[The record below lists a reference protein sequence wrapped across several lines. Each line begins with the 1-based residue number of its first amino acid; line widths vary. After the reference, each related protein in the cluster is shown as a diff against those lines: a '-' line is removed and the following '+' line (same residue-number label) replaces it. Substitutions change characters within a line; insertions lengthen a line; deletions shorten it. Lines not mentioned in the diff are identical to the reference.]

1 MDNNIDKWGSL
12 SMPERASLISLF
24 TGSGVTSLD
33 EMRALY
39 NEYGNGGGI
48 HIDPSKKGTFTSAAK
63 RHGMGVQEFASR
75 VLSNKDDYSTAMVR
89 KANFARNAAKWHG
102 DGGDL
107 DDNDPKDPYNSRD
120 GWFRYWYENRPY
132 QIIDAINW
140 QLDGTKSI
148 EKAKKAIYDAIN
160 SYNETYIPTTI
171 NGKAYSGKMPSGV
184 TNYWNRDNGLSRY
197 VIGTSHYG
205 YSDNPERDF
214 VNNSYGLNDPEFRQI
229 IYTQDP
235 YNGILKRTLIHERS
249 HAIPWFIKDRVS
261 DKRLLN
267 DGVDYDKYLDN
278 INEIYSRLNE
288 FRFKNNLDP
297 RKTYTEDDII
307 KWRES
312 GALKNFDLDRY
323 DNDSVYNLI
332 NNVASNNV
340 ADNLPKNANYAAYGD
355 DLRDTVY
362 VPTDFSEAVDPSGT
376 PEYKAE
382 LIGRP
387 YISLDIDKYNRRKIK
402 RMAQNA
408 ASGDE
413 AAMYFNGDDRGTIM
427 PSSDNKWRQR
437 VFKRAFYKQADRNR
451 RRFDSVEAKADAIER
466 IKKGDVS
473 GMYDYVNLGR
483 EEALRKQVL
492 PFMGAALSPI
502 MLAEAIP
509 FTLNAAPGNVVAKG
523 LDAFKYTM
531 PGTYLK
537 MAGMNT
543 LGTYADAAAMAG
555 YGGMGLF
562 NFYNNPGLTSAAE
575 AALAI
580 PVNPAGVQ
588 LGNKLNYGERVAAKI
603 SRLNRMKTGNRF
615 QEYISDKF
623 LSGNKWLKYVF
634 PKTISDQMLEK
645 SEKMADIVLKRRTYQ
660 KEHFP
665 ITKDDY
671 TFSDS
676 ALSNSTG
683 INKTK
688 EVISDPSLSGRA
700 IVNKIVYSN
709 DSYTVY
715 HRPSEGQ
722 FTKTT
727 YTVKKSPSGLRRNAT
742 SYLIESVDDNTL
754 SPAIRA
760 RNSRINSLMQGDGVI
775 TGSPT
780 LYEDI
785 PGIPNDTDI
794 ITTEARANNV
804 IKKLGL
810 KQTGSINAL
819 GDKKYSFSN
828 NSELYG
834 TDPIDLDII
843 HETNG
848 HASGKLAE
856 EIYSIID
863 PVAYAD
869 MRNDNTFFYLTNKPL
884 KQIPYSAE
892 DLYSKIQKNPELIQ
906 ELNMMNTF
914 RSGKIK
920 HNNRIAT
927 FISVDPVK
935 SRNIII
941 KLGKSIFGKNYKGV
955 KELMPKMNFDNIDEN
970 RKFLESLNMPT
981 DWSNDPQKVSAV
993 LEKYVLEKT
1002 TATRGVSNAR
1012 TFREALDYAVSP
1024 SAMQSAS
1031 GPGRNS
1037 VEGSKRGGGRDFAGT
1052 MLTALQ
1058 FPISKK
1064 QLDFASPMD
1073 VVKAIDRQ
1081 STVVSGSRKVSELF
1095 SPSEIK
1101 QLNSIL
1107 GKGNEVSP
1115 NMTYEQMIDRITFH
1129 QSNVGNFSNG
1139 RFDYSQQVA
1148 DNEFISDLLDLP
1160 VVRTG
1165 SYSHIDNT
1173 GVEMAGYVGGLTA
1186 NHYGLAYVT
1195 PNENIEI
1202 GSMFPTVNEGTRLGI
1217 MNSYSGSV
1225 NEVLKH
1231 TEDQDKDIV
1240 NKLIKQINNRLKM
1253 VSQLRLDSN
1262 ELNAIKESAGE
1273 DRSTAVF
1280 KKNIERQRQFKR
1292 YNSRLAARRNEYT
1305 NISKDGK
1312 YISRIDYYGDIL
1324 NSYNKYEAIR
1334 DIYRNNFR
1342 NVDRIRSARDLSAM
1356 ITVGSAP
1363 IVGGI
1368 AYAITKNK
1376 EKQES
1381 PVKNYRKMSENPE
1394 ELQKQ
1399 MIHDMKNNIGMF
1411 KDIVVNSPESAYI
1424 TMEAY
1429 FGKRFLKRKG
1439 ITKES
1444 VKRLYNND

>member
-48 HIDPSKKGTFTSAAK
+48 HIDPSKRGTFTSAAK

-89 KANFARNAAKWHG
+89 KANFARNAAKWHES
-102 DGGDL
+102 GGWL
-107 DDNDPKDPYNSRD
+107 
-120 GWFRYWYENRPY
+120 
-132 QIIDAINW
+132 
-140 QLDGTKSI
+140 
-148 EKAKKAIYDAIN
+148 
-160 SYNETYIPTTI
+160 
-171 NGKAYSGKMPSGV
+171 
-184 TNYWNRDNGLSRY
+184 DNG
-197 VIGTSHYG
+197 VKTG
-205 YSDNPERDF
+205 YQF
-214 VNNSYGLNDPEFRQI
+214 ND
-229 IYTQDP
+229 
-235 YNGILKRTLIHERS
+235 
-249 HAIPWFIKDRVS
+249 V
-261 DKRLLN
+261 LLN
-267 DGVDYDKYLDN
+267 KSVDT
-278 INEIYSRLNE
+278 IPE
-288 FRFKNNLDP
+288 
-297 RKTYTEDDII
+297 
-307 KWRES
+307 
-312 GALKNFDLDRY
+312 
-323 DNDSVYNLI
+323 
-332 NNVASNNV
+332 
-340 ADNLPKNANYAAYGD
+340 NANYAAYGD
-355 DLRDTVY
+355 DLRDAVY
-362 VPTDFSEAVDPSGT
+362 VPTDFSAVVNPSGT
-376 PEYKAE
+376 PEYTAE
-382 LIGRP
+382 IVGRP
-387 YISLDIDKYNRRKIK
+387 YISLDIDKYNRSQIK
-402 RMAQNA
+402 HIAQNA

-451 RRFDSVEAKADAIER
+451 KRFDSVEAKADAIER
-466 IKKGDVS
+466 IKNGDVS

-543 LGTYADAAAMAG
+543 LGSYADAAAMAG
-555 YGGMGLF
+555 YSSMGLL
-562 NFYNNPGLTSAAE
+562 NFYNNPGLTSATE

-580 PVNPAGVQ
+580 PANPAGVQ

-634 PKTISDQMLEK
+634 PKTISDQMYEK
-645 SEKMADIVLKRRTYQ
+645 IGKMNDIAFERRTYQ

-665 ITKDDY
+665 ITNGDY
-671 TFSDS
+671 IFSDS

-700 IVNKIVYSN
+700 TVNKVVYSN

-715 HRPSEGQ
+715 HKPSERP

-727 YTVKKSPSGLRRNAT
+727 YTVKKGPSGLRRNAT
-742 SYLIESVDDNTL
+742 SYLIESVEDNTL

-760 RNSRINSLMQGDGVI
+760 RNIRINSLMQGDGVI

-794 ITTEARANNV
+794 ITTEGRANNV

-810 KQTGSINAL
+810 KQTGSNAL

-828 NSELYG
+828 NAELYG

-941 KLGKSIFGKNYKGV
+941 KLGKSIFGQNYKGV

-1002 TATRGVSNAR
+1002 IATRGVSNAR

-1024 SAMQSAS
+1024 SATQSAS

-1037 VEGSKRGGGRDFAGT
+1037 VEGSKLGGGRDFAGT

-1064 QLDFASPMD
+1064 QLDFTSPMD

-1165 SYSHIDNT
+1165 SYSHIDNI

-1202 GSMFPTVNEGTRLGI
+1202 GSMFPTIKEETLRNS
-1217 MNSYSGSV
+1217 MHSYSGSV

-1231 TEDQDKDIV
+1231 TADQDKDTV
-1240 NKLIKQINNRLKM
+1240 NKLIKQINNRLKR

-1273 DRSTAVF
+1273 DRSTSVF

-1292 YNSRLAARRNEYT
+1292 YNSRLVARRNEYN

-1312 YISRIDYYGDIL
+1312 HVTRIDYYGDIL
-1324 NSYNKYEAIR
+1324 NSNNKYYAIK
-1334 DIYRNNFR
+1334 DIYENNFR

-1376 EKQES
+1376 EKQEAT
-1381 PVKNYRKMSENPE
+1381 VKNYRKMSENPE

-1411 KDIVVNSPESAYI
+1411 KDIIVNSPESAYI
-1424 TMEAY
+1424 MMEAY
-1429 FGKRFLKRKG
+1429 FGERFLKRKG

>member
-48 HIDPSKKGTFTSAAK
+48 HIDPSKRGTFTSAAK

-89 KANFARNAAKWHG
+89 KANFAINAAKWHES
-102 DGGDL
+102 GGWL
-107 DDNDPKDPYNSRD
+107 
-120 GWFRYWYENRPY
+120 
-132 QIIDAINW
+132 
-140 QLDGTKSI
+140 
-148 EKAKKAIYDAIN
+148 
-160 SYNETYIPTTI
+160 
-171 NGKAYSGKMPSGV
+171 
-184 TNYWNRDNGLSRY
+184 DNG
-197 VIGTSHYG
+197 VKTG
-205 YSDNPERDF
+205 YQF
-214 VNNSYGLNDPEFRQI
+214 ND
-229 IYTQDP
+229 
-235 YNGILKRTLIHERS
+235 
-249 HAIPWFIKDRVS
+249 V
-261 DKRLLN
+261 LLN
-267 DGVDYDKYLDN
+267 KSVDT
-278 INEIYSRLNE
+278 IQE
-288 FRFKNNLDP
+288 
-297 RKTYTEDDII
+297 
-307 KWRES
+307 
-312 GALKNFDLDRY
+312 
-323 DNDSVYNLI
+323 
-332 NNVASNNV
+332 
-340 ADNLPKNANYAAYGD
+340 NANYAAYGD
-355 DLRDTVY
+355 DLRDAVY
-362 VPTDFSEAVDPSGT
+362 VPTDFSAVVNPSGT
-376 PEYKAE
+376 PEYTAE
-382 LIGRP
+382 IVGRP
-387 YISLDIDKYNRRKIK
+387 YISLDIDKYNRSQIK
-402 RMAQNA
+402 HIAQNA

-427 PSSDNKWRQR
+427 PSSDNKWRRR

-451 RRFDSVEAKADAIER
+451 RRFDSVKSKADAIER
-466 IKKGDVS
+466 IKNGDVS
-473 GMYDYVNLGR
+473 GMYDYVNMGR

-603 SRLNRMKTGNRF
+603 SRLNRMKTGNKF

-634 PKTISDQMLEK
+634 PKTISDQMYEK
-645 SEKMADIVLKRRTYQ
+645 TGKMNDIAFERGTYH

-665 ITKDDY
+665 ITNGDY
-671 TFSDS
+671 IFSDS

-700 IVNKIVYSN
+700 TVNKVVYSN

-715 HRPSEGQ
+715 HKPSERP

-727 YTVKKSPSGLRRNAT
+727 YTVKRGPNGLRRNAT
-742 SYLIESVDDNTL
+742 SYLIESVEDNTL

-760 RNSRINSLMQGDGVI
+760 RNGRINSLMQGDGVI

-794 ITTEARANNV
+794 ITTEGRANNV

-810 KQTGSINAL
+810 KQTSSINAI

-828 NSELYG
+828 NAELYG

-869 MRNDNTFFYLTNKPL
+869 MRNNNTFFYLTNKPL

-914 RSGKIK
+914 KSGKIK

-935 SRNIII
+935 SRNVII
-941 KLGKSIFGKNYKGV
+941 KLGKSIFGQNYKGV

-970 RKFLESLNMPT
+970 IKFLESLNMPT
-981 DWSNDPQKVSAV
+981 GWSNDPQKVSAV

-1024 SAMQSAS
+1024 SATQSAS

-1064 QLDFASPMD
+1064 QLDFTSPMD
-1073 VVKAIDRQ
+1073 VVKTIDRQ

-1107 GKGNEVSP
+1107 GKGNEVFP

-1129 QSNVGNFSNG
+1129 QSSVGNFSNG

-1165 SYSHIDNT
+1165 SYSYIDNT

-1202 GSMFPTVNEGTRLGI
+1202 GSMFPTIKEETLLNS
-1217 MNSYSGSV
+1217 MHSYSGSV

-1231 TEDQDKDIV
+1231 TADQDKDTV
-1240 NKLIKQINNRLKM
+1240 NKLIKQINNRLKR

-1262 ELNAIKESAGE
+1262 ELNEIKESAGE
-1273 DRSTAVF
+1273 DRSTSVF

-1292 YNSRLAARRNEYT
+1292 YNSRLATRRNEYN

-1312 YISRIDYYGDIL
+1312 HVTRIDYYGDIL
-1324 NSYNKYEAIR
+1324 NSNNKYYAIK
-1334 DIYRNNFR
+1334 DIYENNFR
-1342 NVDRIRSARDLSAM
+1342 DVDRIRSARNISAM
-1356 ITVGSAP
+1356 IAMGSTP
-1363 IVGGI
+1363 IIGGI

-1376 EKQES
+1376 KKQEA
-1381 PVKNYRKMSENPE
+1381 PIKNYRKMSENPE

-1424 TMEAY
+1424 MMEGY
-1429 FGKRFLKRKG
+1429 FGERFLKRKG

>member
-89 KANFARNAAKWHG
+89 KANFARNAAKWHDNCG
-102 DGGDL
+102 WL
-107 DDNDPKDPYNSRD
+107 DNNVKTGY
-120 GWFRYWYENRPY
+120 WF
-132 QIIDAINW
+132 
-140 QLDGTKSI
+140 
-148 EKAKKAIYDAIN
+148 
-160 SYNETYIPTTI
+160 
-171 NGKAYSGKMPSGV
+171 
-184 TNYWNRDNGLSRY
+184 
-197 VIGTSHYG
+197 
-205 YSDNPERDF
+205 
-214 VNNSYGLNDPEFRQI
+214 NN
-229 IYTQDP
+229 
-235 YNGILKRTLIHERS
+235 
-249 HAIPWFIKDRVS
+249 V
-261 DKRLLN
+261 LLN
-267 DGVDYDKYLDN
+267 KSVDT
-278 INEIYSRLNE
+278 IPE
-288 FRFKNNLDP
+288 
-297 RKTYTEDDII
+297 
-307 KWRES
+307 
-312 GALKNFDLDRY
+312 
-323 DNDSVYNLI
+323 
-332 NNVASNNV
+332 
-340 ADNLPKNANYAAYGD
+340 NANYAAYGD

-362 VPTDFSEAVDPSGT
+362 VPTDFSAAVDSNGT
-376 PEYKAE
+376 PEYTAE

-387 YISLDIDKYNRRKIK
+387 YISLDIDKYNRSQIK
-402 RMAQNA
+402 HMAQNA

-451 RRFDSVEAKADAIER
+451 KRFDSVEAKADAIER

-483 EEALRKQVL
+483 EEVLRKQVL
-492 PFMGAALSPI
+492 PFIGAALSPI
-502 MLAEAIP
+502 VLAEAIP
-509 FTLNAAPGNVVAKG
+509 FSLNAAPGNIVSKG

-588 LGNKLNYGERVAAKI
+588 LGNKLNYGDRLAAKI

-634 PKTISDQMLEK
+634 PKTISDQMYKK
-645 SEKMADIVLKRRTYQ
+645 SGKMADIVLKRRTYQ
-660 KEHFP
+660 KEHAP
-665 ITKDDY
+665 ITNGDY

-683 INKTK
+683 INRTK

-700 IVNKIVYSN
+700 IVNKVVYS
-709 DSYTVY
+709 DGSYTVY
-715 HRPSEGQ
+715 HSPEVIPFR
-722 FTKTT
+722 KTI
-727 YTVKKSPSGLRRNAT
+727 YTVQKNPSGVKRNAT
-742 SYLIESVDDNTL
+742 SYLIESVEDNTL

-760 RNSRINSLMQGDGVI
+760 RNGRINELMQGDGVI

-794 ITTEARANNV
+794 ITTEDRANNV

-810 KQTGSINAL
+810 KQTGSINAI

-834 TDPIDLDII
+834 SDPIDLDII

-869 MRNDNTFFYLTNKPL
+869 MRNNNTFFYLTNKPL

-892 DLYSKIQKNPELIQ
+892 DLYSKIQRNPGLIQ

-920 HNNRIAT
+920 HNNRVVT
-927 FISVDPVK
+927 FIAVDPVK
-935 SRNIII
+935 SRNVII
-941 KLGKSIFGKNYKGV
+941 KLGKSIFGQNYKGV

-970 RKFLESLNMPT
+970 RKFLESLNMPIG
-981 DWSNDPQKVSAV
+981 WSNDPQKVYAV

-1002 TATRGVSNAR
+1002 TATRGVSNAG

-1024 SAMQSAS
+1024 SATQSAS

-1037 VEGSKRGGGRDFAGT
+1037 VEGSKNGGGRNFAGT

-1064 QLDFASPMD
+1064 QLDFTSPMD

-1095 SPSEIK
+1095 SQSEIK

-1115 NMTYEQMIDRITFH
+1115 NMTYEQMIDRITLH
-1129 QSNVGNFSNG
+1129 QSSIGNWSNG

-1148 DNEFISDLLDLP
+1148 DNEFISNLLDLP
-1160 VVRTG
+1160 VVRTDA
-1165 SYSHIDNT
+1165 YYYIDDI
-1173 GVEMAGYVGGLTA
+1173 GVKKAGYVGGLTA
-1186 NHYGLAYVT
+1186 NHYGLSYTT
-1195 PNENIEI
+1195 PDGEIEI
-1202 GSMFPTVNEGTRLGI
+1202 GSMFPTIKGKPLWNSI
-1217 MNSYSGSV
+1217 SSYSGSV

-1231 TEDQDKDIV
+1231 TVDQDKDTV
-1240 NKLIKQINNRLKM
+1240 NKLIKQINSRLKR

-1280 KKNIERQRQFKR
+1280 KKNIERQRQFKK
-1292 YNSRLAARRNEYT
+1292 YYSRLAARMNEY
-1305 NISKDGK
+1305 NHISKDGK
-1312 YISRIDYYGDIL
+1312 YTTRIDYYGDIL
-1324 NSYNKYEAIR
+1324 NSYYKYDAIR
-1334 DIYRNNFR
+1334 NIYTNNFR

-1356 ITVGSAP
+1356 ITAGSAP

-1376 EKQES
+1376 KKQEA

-1399 MIHDMKNNIGMF
+1399 MIHDMRNNIGMF
-1411 KDIVVNSPESAYI
+1411 KDVVVNSPESAYI
-1424 TMEAY
+1424 MMEAY
-1429 FGKRFLKRKG
+1429 FGERFLKRKG

>member
-1 MDNNIDKWGSL
+1 
-12 SMPERASLISLF
+12 MPERASLISLF

-75 VLSNKDDYSTAMVR
+75 VLSNKDDYSTEMVR
-89 KANFARNAAKWHG
+89 KANFARNAAKWHEN
-102 DGGDL
+102 GGWL
-107 DDNDPKDPYNSRD
+107 DNDVK
-120 GWFRYWYENRPY
+120 
-132 QIIDAINW
+132 
-140 QLDGTKSI
+140 T
-148 EKAKKAIYDAIN
+148 
-160 SYNETYIPTTI
+160 
-171 NGKAYSGKMPSGV
+171 
-184 TNYWNRDNGLSRY
+184 
-197 VIGTSHYG
+197 G
-205 YSDNPERDF
+205 YH
-214 VNNSYGLNDPEFRQI
+214 LND
-229 IYTQDP
+229 
-235 YNGILKRTLIHERS
+235 
-249 HAIPWFIKDRVS
+249 V
-261 DKRLLN
+261 LLN
-267 DGVDYDKYLDN
+267 KSVDT
-278 INEIYSRLNE
+278 IQ
-288 FRFKNNLDP
+288 KN
-297 RKTYTEDDII
+297 
-307 KWRES
+307 
-312 GALKNFDLDRY
+312 
-323 DNDSVYNLI
+323 V
-332 NNVASNNV
+332 
-340 ADNLPKNANYAAYGD
+340 NYAAYGD
-355 DLRDTVY
+355 DLSNTVY
-362 VPTDFSEAVDPSGT
+362 VPTDFSAAVDPNGT
-376 PEYKAE
+376 PEYTAE
-382 LIGRP
+382 IVGHP
-387 YISLDIDKYNRRKIK
+387 YISLDIDKYNRRQIK

-451 RRFDSVEAKADAIER
+451 KRFDFVKSKADAIER
-466 IKKGDVS
+466 IKNGDVS

-543 LGTYADAAAMAG
+543 LGSYADAAAMAG
-555 YGGMGLF
+555 YGSMGLL
-562 NFYNNPGLTSAAE
+562 NFYNNPGLTSATE

-588 LGNKLNYGERVAAKI
+588 LGNKLNYGDRLAAKI
-603 SRLNRMKTGNRF
+603 SRINRMKTGNRF

-634 PKTISDQMLEK
+634 PKTISDQMYKK
-645 SEKMADIVLKRRTYQ
+645 SEKMVDIVLKRRTYQ

-665 ITKDDY
+665 ITNGDY
-671 TFSDS
+671 MFNDS

-700 IVNKIVYSN
+700 TVNKVVYSN
-709 DSYTVY
+709 DLYKVY
-715 HRPSEGQ
+715 HKPSERP

-727 YTVKKSPSGLRRNAT
+727 YTVKKGTSGLRRNAT
-742 SYLIESVDDNTL
+742 SYLIESVEDNTL

-760 RNSRINSLMQGDGVI
+760 RNNRINALMQGDGVI

-794 ITTEARANNV
+794 ITTEGRANNV

-810 KQTGSINAL
+810 KQTGSMNAL

-828 NSELYG
+828 NEELYG

-892 DLYSKIQKNPELIQ
+892 DLYSKIQKNPGLIQ

-914 RSGKIK
+914 KSGKIK

-935 SRNIII
+935 SRNVII
-941 KLGKSIFGKNYKGV
+941 KLGKSIFGQNYKGV

-981 DWSNDPQKVSAV
+981 GWSNDPQKVSAV

-1002 TATRGVSNAR
+1002 TATRGVSNAS

-1024 SAMQSAS
+1024 SAMKSAS

-1064 QLDFASPMD
+1064 QLDFTSPMD
-1073 VVKAIDRQ
+1073 VVKTVDRQ

-1129 QSNVGNFSNG
+1129 QSSVGNWSNG
-1139 RFDYSQQVA
+1139 KFDYSQQVV
-1148 DNEFISDLLDLP
+1148 DNELISDLLDLP
-1160 VVRTG
+1160 VIRT
-1165 SYSHIDNT
+1165 DNYYYINDT
-1173 GVEMAGYVGGLTA
+1173 GVEKAGYVGGLTA
-1186 NHYGLAYVT
+1186 NHYGLSYTT
-1195 PNENIEI
+1195 PDGEIEI
-1202 GSMFPTVNEGTRLGI
+1202 GSMFPTINGKHLKNSI
-1217 MNSYSGSV
+1217 SSYSGSV

-1231 TEDQDKDIV
+1231 TADQDKDTV
-1240 NKLIKQINNRLKM
+1240 NKLIKQINNRLKR

-1273 DRSTAVF
+1273 NGSTAVF
-1280 KKNIERQRQFKR
+1280 KKNVERFRQSKR
-1292 YNSRLAARRNEYT
+1292 YLSRLAARRNEYN
-1305 NISKDGK
+1305 NISKDGN
-1312 YISRIDYYGDIL
+1312 RVTHIDYYGDIL
-1324 NSYNKYEAIR
+1324 NSDNKYDAIR
-1334 DIYRNNFR
+1334 DIYRNNFM
-1342 NVDRIRSARDLSAM
+1342 NVDRIKPGRDILAM
-1356 ITVGSAP
+1356 IAMGSAP
-1363 IVGGI
+1363 IIGGT
-1368 AYAITKNK
+1368 AYATTKNK
-1376 EKQES
+1376 GKQEAS
-1381 PVKNYRKMSENPE
+1381 IKNYRKMSENPE

-1399 MIHDMKNNIGMF
+1399 MIHDMRNSIGMF
-1411 KDIVVNSPESAYI
+1411 KDIVVDSPESAYI
-1424 TMEAY
+1424 VMEAY
-1429 FGKRFLKRKG
+1429 FGERFLKRKG

>member
-1 MDNNIDKWGSL
+1 
-12 SMPERASLISLF
+12 MPERASLISLF

-39 NEYGNGGGI
+39 NEYGDGGGI

-102 DGGDL
+102 EGGDL
-107 DDNDPKDPYNSRD
+107 DDNDPKDPYNSKD
-120 GWFRYWYENRPY
+120 GWFRYWYNNRRT
-132 QIIDAINW
+132 
-140 QLDGTKSI
+140 QLAGNVMY
-148 EKAKKAIYDAIN
+148 EKGKPDKIKHVEELKKYIYDSIN
-160 SYNETYIPTTI
+160 NVNETYLRDTY
-171 NGKAYSGKMPSGV
+171 NGRIYKGVMPAGV
-184 TNYWNRDNGLSRY
+184 TDYWNDSNNMARHALRSTRKYGNSLTPEKDLMRSAQGVNMPAFGQTIY
-197 VIGTSHYG
+197 V
-205 YSDNPERDF
+205 
-214 VNNSYGLNDPEFRQI
+214 LDPF
-229 IYTQDP
+229 T
-235 YNGILKRTLIHERS
+235 GIKKESLIHERS
-249 HAIPWFIKDRVS
+249 HNVPWFV
-261 DKRLLN
+261 KRNVEDYIILN
-267 DGVDYDKYLDN
+267 NGVKRDSYLDN
-278 INEIYSRLNE
+278 PDEIYSRLNE
-288 FRFKNNLDP
+288 FRFKNNIDP
-297 RKTYTEDDII
+297 KKTHTMDDI
-307 KWRES
+307 KAFRQS
-312 GALKNFDLDRY
+312 GALKEFNLERYSDSTIDALLDL
-323 DNDSVYNLI
+323 
-332 NNVASNNV
+332 VASNNV

-362 VPTDFSEAVDPSGT
+362 IPTDFSSAVDPNGT
-376 PEYKAE
+376 PEYTAE
-382 LIGRP
+382 IVGRP
-387 YISLDIDKYNRRKIK
+387 YISLDIDKYNRRQIK

-427 PSSDNKWRQR
+427 PSSDNKWRHR

-466 IKKGDVS
+466 IKNGDVS

-555 YGGMGLF
+555 YGGMGLL
-562 NFYNNPGLTSAAE
+562 NFYNNPGLTSATE
-575 AALAI
+575 AVLAI

-588 LGNKLNYGERVAAKI
+588 LGNKLNYGDRIAAKI
-603 SRLNRMKTGNRF
+603 SRFNRMKTGNRF

-634 PKTISDQMLEK
+634 PKTISDQMREK
-645 SEKMADIVLKRRTYQ
+645 SEKMADIVFKRRTYR

-665 ITKDDY
+665 ITNGGY

-676 ALSNSTG
+676 ALSNSTR
-683 INKTK
+683 INRTK
-688 EVISDPSLSGRA
+688 EVISDQSLGGRA
-700 IVNKIVYSN
+700 TVNKVAYSD

-715 HRPSEGQ
+715 HSPERIP
-722 FTKTT
+722 FRKTI
-727 YTVKKSPSGLRRNAT
+727 YTVQKGSSSVKRNAT
-742 SYLIESVDDNTL
+742 SYLIESVEDNTL

-760 RNSRINSLMQGDGVI
+760 RNNRINTLMQGDGVI

-794 ITTEARANNV
+794 ITTEGRANNV

-810 KQTGSINAL
+810 KQTGSTNAL

-834 TDPIDLDII
+834 TDPIDLDVI
-843 HETNG
+843 HETDG

-863 PVAYAD
+863 PIAYAN
-869 MRNDNTFFYLTNKPL
+869 MRNDNTFFYLTNQPL

-892 DLYSKIQKNPELIQ
+892 DLYSMIQKNPGLIQ

-920 HNNRIAT
+920 HNNRIVT
-927 FISVDPVK
+927 FIAVDPVK
-935 SRNIII
+935 SRNVII
-941 KLGKSIFGKNYKGV
+941 KLGKSIFGQNYKGV
-955 KELMPKMNFDNIDEN
+955 KELMPKMNFDNVDEN

-1002 TATRGVSNAR
+1002 TATRGVSNAS

-1024 SAMQSAS
+1024 SAMKSWS

-1037 VEGSKRGGGRDFAGT
+1037 IEGSKNGEGDDFSGT

-1064 QLDFASPMD
+1064 QLDFTSPMD

-1081 STVVSGSRKVSELF
+1081 STVVSGGRKVSELF
-1095 SPSEIK
+1095 SQSEIK

-1115 NMTYEQMIDRITFH
+1115 NMTYEQMIDRITLH
-1129 QSNVGNFSNG
+1129 QSSVGNWSNG
-1139 RFDYSQQVA
+1139 RFDYSQQVV
-1148 DNEFISDLLDLP
+1148 DNELISDLLDLP
-1160 VVRTG
+1160 VVRTD
-1165 SYSHIDNT
+1165 SYYNIDDI
-1173 GVEMAGYVGGLTA
+1173 GVKKAGYVGGLTA
-1186 NHYGLAYVT
+1186 NHYGLSYTT
-1195 PNENIEI
+1195 PDGNIEI
-1202 GSMFPTVNEGTRLGI
+1202 GSMFPIIKGKTLKNSI
-1217 MNSYSGSV
+1217 SSYSGSV

-1231 TEDQDKDIV
+1231 TADQDKDTV
-1240 NKLIKQINNRLKM
+1240 NKLIKQINNRLKK

-1273 DRSTAVF
+1273 DMSTAVF
-1280 KKNIERQRQFKR
+1280 KKNVERLRQFKK
-1292 YNSRLAARRNEYT
+1292 YNSRLAARRNEYN

-1312 YISRIDYYGDIL
+1312 YVTRIDYYGDIL
-1324 NSYNKYEAIR
+1324 NSDNKYDAIR
-1334 DIYRNNFR
+1334 NIYINNFR
-1342 NVDRIRSARDLSAM
+1342 NVDRIRSYRDLSAI
-1356 ITVGSAP
+1356 ITIGSAP

-1376 EKQES
+1376 KKQEA

-1399 MIHDMKNNIGMF
+1399 MIHDMRNGIGMF
-1411 KDIVVNSPESAYI
+1411 KDIVVNSPESAYMM
-1424 TMEAY
+1424 MEAY
-1429 FGKRFLKRKG
+1429 FGKRFLNRKG